1 MLYYCWQGGALF
13 LEEKDQRKIYIR
25 GIAYTVAA
33 FTAWGILPLYWKA
46 LKQVPAGE
54 ILAHRIFWSFIF
66 AAAALFIYGRRNE
79 FISMLSIRSNRVYA
93 LLCAGLISANWFTY
107 IWAVNAGHVVE
118 ASLGYYINPLFSV
131 FLGVVVLKEKLNF
144 WQVCSILL
152 AAAGVAVITATY
164 GRIPWIALI
173 LTLTFGIYGLVKKLA
188 GIESLMG
195 LTLETVVI
203 APAALGYI
211 VFKQAAGTGNLGY
224 SLSLAALLVFSG
236 IVTGLP
242 LLWFAK
248 GAQIVPLST
257 VGLTQYL
264 APTITL
270 FLGVFIFREPFTSVE
285 AISFGLIWVA
295 LLIYSLSGMR
305 WMYRLQPRL
314 FKKAGM

>member
-1 MLYYCWQGGALF
+1 M
-13 LEEKDQRKIYIR
+13 EEKDQRKIYIR

-66 AAAALFIYGRRNE
+66 AAAALFIYGRCNE
-79 FISMLSIRSNRVYA
+79 FISMLSRSSNRVYA
-93 LLCAGLISANWFTY
+93 LVCAGLISANWFTY

-224 SLSLAALLVFSG
+224 SLSLAALLIFSG

>member
-1 MLYYCWQGGALF
+1 M
-13 LEEKDQRKIYIR
+13 EEKDQRKIHIR

>member
-1 MLYYCWQGGALF
+1 MF

>member
-1 MLYYCWQGGALF
+1 

>member
-1 MLYYCWQGGALF
+1 MD
-13 LEEKDQRKIYIR
+13 EKDQRKIYLR

-54 ILAHRIFWSFIF
+54 ILAHRIFWSFVF
-66 AAAALFIYGRRNE
+66 AAAALFIYGRRHE
-79 FISMLSIRSNRVYA
+79 FISMLSIRPNRVYA
-93 LLCAGLISANWFTY
+93 LVCAGLISANWFTY

-152 AAAGVAVITATY
+152 AAAGVAVITVTY

-173 LTLTFGIYGLVKKLA
+173 LTLTFGTYGLIKKVA
-188 GIESLMG
+188 DIESLMG

-211 VFKQAAGTGNLGY
+211 IFKQAAGTGNLGY

-248 GAQIVPLST
+248 GAQVVPLST

-270 FLGVFIFREPFTSVE
+270 FLGVFVFREPFTVVE

-295 LLIYSLSGMR
+295 LLIYSLSGMK

>member
-1 MLYYCWQGGALF
+1 M
-13 LEEKDQRKIYIR
+13 EEKDQRKIYIR

>member
-1 MLYYCWQGGALF
+1 LD
-13 LEEKDQRKIYIR
+13 EKDQRKIYIR

-54 ILAHRIFWSFIF
+54 ILAHRIFWSFVF
-66 AAAALFIYGRRNE
+66 AAAALFFYGRRHE
-79 FISMLSIRSNRVYA
+79 FTSMLSIRSNRVYA

-131 FLGVVVLKEKLNF
+131 FLGIVVLKEKLNF
-144 WQVCSILL
+144 WQMCSILL

-173 LTLTFGIYGLVKKLA
+173 LTLTFGVYGLIKKVA

-211 VFKQAAGTGNLGY
+211 IFKQAAGTGNLGY
-224 SLSLAALLVFSG
+224 SFSLAALLVFSG
-236 IVTGLP
+236 IVTSLP

-248 GAQIVPLST
+248 GAQLVPLST

-270 FLGVFIFREPFTSVE
+270 FLGVFIFREPFTAVE

-295 LLIYSLSGMR
+295 LLIYSLSGMK